1 MSSPSDRD
9 LDKIIDRAVTAEIT
23 RRRLL
28 RQAGAGAVGLSVASF
43 LAACGGQGL
52 EKGGGAPTRTEPAT
66 IAKGEVSDTLSFS
79 NWPLY
84 IDVNERTKRRPTL
97 DKFQKEFGTRV
108 KYTEEINDN
117 TEFFGKVQPELARG
131 SSGGRDL
138 FVVTD
143 WMAAKMIQLG
153 YAQKLDKSE
162 LPNVEANLLDP
173 LREPN
178 FDPERD
184 FTVPW
189 QSLLCG
195 IAYRRDLTGGDLES
209 ANDLFNDDFKGKVTM
224 LTEMRDSVGL
234 TMLGMG
240 NDPAEDGN
248 PAALEAIAKIK
259 EASYSGQI
267 RRFTGKDFTKDL
279 LKGDAWVSVAWS
291 GDSIQLQAD
300 NPDIRFLRPEEGSML
315 GSDNM
320 MVPVGAPNAYT
331 AQKMINFVYDPEI
344 QAEIAA
350 YVNYLTPVKG
360 VKEIIAE
367 DDPDLAEEPLI
378 FPSDADL
385 ENMRIFRSLS
395 AKEDDELSKAFQ
407 AVVGA

>member
-1 MSSPSDRD
+1 MSDGSPRD
-9 LDKIIDRAVTAEIT
+9 IDRLIDELVVQDIT

-28 RQAGAGAVGLSVASF
+28 RGAGTGLLGLSF

-52 EKGGGAPTRTEPAT
+52 EKGGGATTRTEPAA
-66 IAKGEVSDTLSFS
+66 IAKGEVSETLSFS

-97 DKFQKEFGTRV
+97 DKFQKEFGTKV

-117 TEFFGKVQPELARG
+117 TEFFGKVQPQLSRG

-143 WMAAKMIQLG
+143 WMAARMIQLG
-153 YAQKLDKSE
+153 YVQKLDKTE
-162 LPNVEANLLDP
+162 LANVDENLLDA
-173 LREPN
+173 LREPG

-184 FTVPW
+184 FSVPW
-189 QSLLCG
+189 QSGMSG

-209 ANDLFNDDFKGKVTM
+209 VNDLFNEDFKGKVTM

-240 NDPAEDGN
+240 NDPAEDDN
-248 PAALEAIAKIK
+248 AAALEAIAKIK
-259 EASYSGQI
+259 EASDSGQI
-267 RRFTGKDFTKDL
+267 RRFTGNDFTKDL
-279 LKGDAWVSVAWS
+279 LKGDAWVSVAFS
-291 GDSIQLQAD
+291 GDSIQLQTD
-300 NPDIRFLRPEEGSML
+300 NPDIRFLRPEEGTML
-315 GSDNM
+315 WSDNM

-331 AQKMINFVYDPEI
+331 AQKMMNFVYDPEI

-350 YVNYLTPVKG
+350 YVNYVTPVQG

-378 FPSDADL
+378 FPSEEDL
-385 ENMRIFRSLS
+385 EKLRIFRSLS
-395 AKEDDELSKAFQ
+395 AKEDDELNKAFQ

>member
-1 MSSPSDRD
+1 MSDGSPRD
-9 LDKIIDRAVTAEIT
+9 IDRLIDELVVQDIT

-28 RQAGAGAVGLSVASF
+28 RGAGTGLLGLSF

-52 EKGGGAPTRTEPAT
+52 EKGGGATTRTEPAA
-66 IAKGEVSDTLSFS
+66 IAKGEVSETLSFS

-97 DKFQKEFGTRV
+97 DKFQKEFGTKV

-117 TEFFGKVQPELARG
+117 TEFFGKVQPQLSRG

-143 WMAAKMIQLG
+143 WMAARMIQLG
-153 YAQKLDKSE
+153 YAQKLDKTE
-162 LPNVEANLLDP
+162 LANVDENLLDA
-173 LREPN
+173 LREPG

-184 FTVPW
+184 FSVPW
-189 QSLLCG
+189 QSGMSG

-209 ANDLFNDDFKGKVTM
+209 VNDLFNEDFKGKVTM

-240 NDPAEDGN
+240 NDPAEDDN
-248 PAALEAIAKIK
+248 AAALEAIAKIK
-259 EASYSGQI
+259 EASDSGQI
-267 RRFTGKDFTKDL
+267 RRFTGNDFTKDL
-279 LKGDAWVSVAWS
+279 LKGDAWVSVAFS

-300 NPDIRFLRPEEGSML
+300 NPDIRFLRPDEGTML
-315 GSDNM
+315 WSDNM

-331 AQKMINFVYDPEI
+331 AQKMMNFVYDPEI

-350 YVNYLTPVKG
+350 YVNYVTPVQG
-360 VKEIIAE
+360 VKELIAG

-378 FPSDADL
+378 FPSEEDL
-385 ENMRIFRSLS
+385 EKLRIFRSLS
-395 AKEDDELSKAFQ
+395 AKEDDELNKAFQ

>member
-1 MSSPSDRD
+1 MSDGAPRD
-9 LDKIIDRAVTAEIT
+9 IDRLIDELVAQDIT

-28 RQAGAGAVGLSVASF
+28 RGAGTGLLGLSF

-52 EKGGGAPTRTEPAT
+52 EKGGGATTRTEPAT
-66 IAKGEVSDTLSFS
+66 IAKGEISETLSFS

-97 DKFQKEFGTRV
+97 DKFQKEFGTKV

-117 TEFFGKVQPELARG
+117 TEFFGKVQPQLSRG

-138 FVVTD
+138 IVVTD

-153 YAQKLDKSE
+153 YVQKLDKSE
-162 LPNVEANLLDP
+162 LGNVDENLLDA
-173 LREPN
+173 LREPG
-178 FDPERD
+178 FDPARD
-184 FTVPW
+184 YSVPW
-189 QSLLCG
+189 QSGMSG

-209 ANDLFNDDFKGKVTM
+209 VNDLFNEDFKGKVTM

-240 NDPAEDGN
+240 NDPAEDDN
-248 PAALEAIAKIK
+248 AAALEAIEKIK
-259 EASYSGQI
+259 QASDSGQI
-267 RRFTGKDFTKDL
+267 RRFTGNDFTKDL
-279 LKGDAWVSVAWS
+279 LKGDAWVSVAFS

-300 NPDIRFLRPEEGSML
+300 NPDIRFLRPEEGTML
-315 GSDNM
+315 WSDNM
-320 MVPVGAPNAYT
+320 MIPVGAPNAYT
-331 AQKMINFVYDPEI
+331 AQKMMDFVYDPEI
-344 QAEIAA
+344 QADIAA
-350 YVNYLTPVKG
+350 YVNYVTPVQG

-378 FPSDADL
+378 FPSEEDL
-385 ENMRIFRSLS
+385 ENLRIFRSLS
-395 AKEDDELSKAFQ
+395 AKEDDELNKAFQ

>member
-1 MSSPSDRD
+1 MSDGSARD
-9 LDKIIDRAVTAEIT
+9 IDRLIDDLVAQDIT

-28 RQAGAGAVGLSVASF
+28 HGAGTGLLGLSF

-52 EKGGGAPTRTEPAT
+52 EKGGGATTRTEPQA
-66 IAKGEVSDTLSFS
+66 IAKGEVSKTLSFS

-97 DKFQKEFGTRV
+97 DKFQREFGTRV

-117 TEFFGKVQPELARG
+117 TEFFGKVQQQLSRG

-153 YAQKLDKSE
+153 YVQKLDKAE
-162 LPNVEANLLDP
+162 LPNVDENLLDA
-173 LREPN
+173 LREPG
-178 FDPERD
+178 FDPSRD
-184 FTVPW
+184 FSVPW
-189 QSLLCG
+189 QSGMTG
-195 IAYRRDLTGGDLES
+195 IAYRSDLTGGELES
-209 ANDLFNDDFKGKVTM
+209 VNDLFNEDFKGKVTM

-240 NDPAEDGN
+240 NDPAEDDN
-248 PAALEAIAKIK
+248 AAALEAIQKIK
-259 EASYSGQI
+259 EASDSGQI
-267 RRFTGKDFTKDL
+267 RRFTGNDFTKDL
-279 LKGDAWVSVAWS
+279 LKGDAWVSVAFS

-300 NPDIRFLRPEEGSML
+300 NPDIRFLRPDEGTML
-315 GSDNM
+315 WSDNM

-331 AQKMINFVYDPEI
+331 AQKLMNFVYDPEI

-350 YVNYLTPVKG
+350 YVNYVTPVQG
-360 VKEIIAE
+360 VKEILAE

-378 FPSDADL
+378 FPSEADL
-385 ENMRIFRSLS
+385 EKLRIFRSLS
-395 AKEDDELSKAFQ
+395 AKEDDELNKAFQ